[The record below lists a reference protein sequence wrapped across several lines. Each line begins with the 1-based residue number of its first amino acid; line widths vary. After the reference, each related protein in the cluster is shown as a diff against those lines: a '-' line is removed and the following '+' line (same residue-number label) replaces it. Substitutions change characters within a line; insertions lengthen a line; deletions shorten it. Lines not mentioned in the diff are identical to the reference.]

1 MNSVV
6 RPLATIYTGS
16 THPESFL
23 VSYRRMSL
31 TCVQAPPPLTDV
43 SLPIFSEGRGASV
56 LRLVYSLPLACAAG
70 VEKGRGREEGKK
82 AGGGGGAGLRAS
94 SLWPDRAPQRACSQA
109 KGVGSLGTELITGTY
124 LLVGKMNSREEGFKK
139 AFVEGLGYESATQ
152 SNWKTKEGGAINLS
166 PCGSLGIV

>member
-6 RPLATIYTGS
+6 RPLAAIYTGS

-31 TCVQAPPPLTDV
+31 ACVQTPPPLTDV

-94 SLWPDRAPQRACSQA
+94 SLWPDRAPQIACSQA
-109 KGVGSLGTELITGTY
+109 KGGKPWDRANHRYVPLGWKNEFEGRGVQESLRGRL
-124 LLVGKMNSREEGFKK
+124 
-139 AFVEGLGYESATQ
+139 GL
-152 SNWKTKEGGAINLS
+152 
-166 PCGSLGIV
+166 

>member
-31 TCVQAPPPLTDV
+31 ACVQTPPPLTDF

-56 LRLVYSLPLACAAG
+56 LRLVYSLPLACVAG

-82 AGGGGGAGLRAS
+82 AGGLGTFPLLSSSMAGVGGGGLVCEQALYGRTELLRELARR
-94 SLWPDRAPQRACSQA
+94 LRGGGEPWDRANHRYVPLGWKNEFEGR
-109 KGVGSLGTELITGTY
+109 GVQESLRG
-124 LLVGKMNSREEGFKK
+124 RH
-139 AFVEGLGYESATQ
+139 GL
-152 SNWKTKEGGAINLS
+152 
-166 PCGSLGIV
+166 

>member
-6 RPLATIYTGS
+6 RPLAAIYTGS

-31 TCVQAPPPLTDV
+31 ACVQTPPPLTDV

-56 LRLVYSLPLACAAG
+56 LRLVYSLPLACVAG

-82 AGGGGGAGLRAS
+82 AGGLGTLPLLSSSMAGGWGGGGLV
-94 SLWPDRAPQRACSQA
+94 CEQA
-109 KGVGSLGTELITGTY
+109 LYGRTEL
-124 LLVGKMNSREEGFKK
+124 LRELARRLRGWG
-139 AFVEGLGYESATQ
+139 ALGPS
-152 SNWKTKEGGAINLS
+152 
-166 PCGSLGIV
+166 

>member
-6 RPLATIYTGS
+6 RPLAAIYTGS

-31 TCVQAPPPLTDV
+31 ACVQTPPPLTDV

-56 LRLVYSLPLACAAG
+56 LRLVYSLPLACVAG

-82 AGGGGGAGLRAS
+82 AGGLGTLPLLSSSMAGGWGGGGGWSASKLSMAGQS
-94 SLWPDRAPQRACSQA
+94 SSE
-109 KGVGSLGTELITGTY
+109 SLPAG
-124 LLVGKMNSREEGFKK
+124 
-139 AFVEGLGYESATQ
+139 
-152 SNWKTKEGGAINLS
+152 
-166 PCGSLGIV
+166 